1 MSEDEQEILLESVV
15 QALRGHGLAVTV
27 HNRAGDARKEAAVPR
42 LGIGKGGNDHDY
54 RALVERRLT
63 PESLGAVL
71 AQLRHAIGVGEP
83 SPLLLTTYVTP
94 QLAHQLREHEQPF
107 VDSAGNAYLEGSGL
121 FVFVSGRKL
130 HAKQLAERARNR
142 FPGTRLKVLFALI
155 CDPQLAASP
164 YRKIAAAADVALGAL
179 PAVVADLRQHGAL
192 RVTGRQRCLAA
203 SKRLLDEWAQGYALG
218 LRGKTLSERYL
229 AQHFDD
235 WRAWQLKPAHAR
247 WGGEAAAI
255 QLLGELTPHGLLP
268 SVLTLYGDKLPA
280 RLLADQGIEA
290 AGPAAYERLLELR
303 KPFWGA
309 SLIAA
314 EDAATVPLPLV
325 YADLLATGKP
335 HCLEA
340 AELIYRTRLVDRFP
354 AG

>member
-1 MSEDEQEILLESVV
+1 MSEDEQEALLESVV
-15 QALRGHGLAVTV
+15 QALRGHGLEVTV
-27 HNRAGDARKEAAVPR
+27 HNRDGDARTVAAGTR

-54 RALVERRLT
+54 TALVERRLT

-71 AQLRHAIGVGEP
+71 ARLRRAIGVGEP

-107 VDSAGNAYLEGSGL
+107 ADSAGNSYLEGSGL
-121 FVFVSGRKL
+121 FVFVSGRKW
-130 HAKQLAERARNR
+130 HAKQVAQRASDR

-164 YRKIAAAADVALGAL
+164 YRRIAAAADVALGAL

-192 RVTGRQRCLAA
+192 RVTGRQRCLAG
-203 SKRLLDEWAQGYALG
+203 SKRLLDDWALGYALG

-229 AQHFDD
+229 AQRFDD
-235 WRAWQLKPAHAR
+235 WREWQLNPAHTR
-247 WGGEAAAI
+247 WGGEAAAT
-255 QLLGELTPHGLLP
+255 LLLRELTPHGLLP

-280 RLLADQGIEA
+280 RLYSEQGIEA
-290 AGPAAYERLLELR
+290 AGPAAYERLVELR

-309 SLIAA
+309 SLTAA
-314 EDAATVPLPLV
+314 EEVATVPLPLV
-325 YADLLATGKP
+325 YGDLLATGNP

-354 AG
+354 TC